1 MELQKMG
8 ETMVKQRARVLEQH
22 ERLRFMIRYWSVICQ
37 ASAIDIFTFNAVLRP
52 KGSPRPL

>member
-22 ERLRFMIRYWSVICQ
+22 ERLRFMIVMLVCDLPSF
-37 ASAIDIFTFNAVLRP
+37 S
-52 KGSPRPL
+52 K